1 MTDWLDLLMP
11 HLLVVPIL
19 LPLFTDAVLLFPG
32 EQARVAKSV
41 VNLLSCVLGLFV
53 AFALVFWVHRY
64 DNTGAIGVYLPSNW
78 QVPYGIVLA
87 VDRLSALMLLM
98 TAIIGLCSLM
108 FSVAG
113 WDRAGV
119 HFHSLF
125 QLQLMG
131 LNGAFLTA
139 DLFNLFVFFEIML
152 TASYG
157 LLLHGTGWPRV
168 RSGLHYITMNLLA
181 SFLFLLGIA
190 LLYGVT
196 GTLNMAHMA
205 LKIPLIPE
213 ADRGLLH
220 AGAAVLAVAFLAK
233 AAAWPLNFWL
243 PPAYAAACPP
253 VSALFA
259 MLTKVGLYAILRLWT
274 LLFPPTAVGSAL
286 FGSEVLVWGGLATLA
301 FASVGVLASSNLQR
315 LAGFSVLV
323 SSGTLLA
330 AIGFGQSGLTGGALY
345 YLMSSTLA
353 LAALFLVS
361 DLIERSRATEEAVP
375 EENFADE
382 QIPFPVDL
390 IAPDHTNLD
399 EEEQALIGKAI
410 PAAMAFLGMSFI
422 ACALLVSGLPPM
434 SGFIGKIV
442 MLTALFN
449 PEGLGG
455 ASEPLRVAAWFMLA
469 GVVVSGLFATV
480 AFSRAGIR
488 FFWAP
493 HDRAAPRLRVIECLP
508 IVAMLLV
515 CVVLVAR
522 ADPVLRYTDLAARA
536 LHDPRD
542 YIRAVMA
549 AQTVR
554 DGHSLPSAGTLE
566 SKP

>member
-1 MTDWLDLLMP
+1 MTSWLDLLMP
-11 HLLVVPIL
+11 HLLVAPIL
-19 LPLFTDAVLLFPG
+19 LPMFTAAVLLIPS
-32 EQARVAKSV
+32 EQSRTAKSV
-41 VNLLSCVLGLFV
+41 VNLLSCLLGLCI
-53 AFALVFWVHRY
+53 AIALVYWVHHY
-64 DNTGAIGVYLPSNW
+64 NGTGAIGVYLPSNW
-78 QVPYGIVLA
+78 QVPFGIVLA
-87 VDRLSALMLLM
+87 VDRLSALMLLI
-98 TAIIGLCSLM
+98 TSIIGLGSLM

-168 RSGLHYITMNLLA
+168 RAGLHYITMNLLA
-181 SFLFLLGIA
+181 AFLFLLGIA

-196 GTLNMAHMA
+196 GTLNMADMA
-205 LKIPLIPE
+205 LKIPLIPV

-243 PPAYAAACPP
+243 PPAYSAACPP

-259 MLTKVGLYAILRLWT
+259 IMTKVGLYAILRLWT
-274 LLFPPTAVGSAL
+274 LLFPSTAVGSAL
-286 FGSEVLVWGGLATLA
+286 FGSDVLVWGGLATLA
-301 FASVGVLASSNLQR
+301 FASIGVLASTHLQR

-323 SSGTLLA
+323 STGTLLA
-330 AIGFGQSGLTGGALY
+330 AIGFGQSALTGGALY
-345 YLMSSTLA
+345 YLMGSTLA
-353 LAALFLVS
+353 LAALFLVT
-361 DLIERSRATEEAVP
+361 DLVERSRETEEAVP
-375 EENFADE
+375 EEDFNDE

-390 IAPDHTNLD
+390 FKPDHTNLD

-410 PAAMAFLGMSFI
+410 PAAMAFLGMAFI
-422 ACALLVSGLPPM
+422 LCALLVSGLPPM
-434 SGFIGKIV
+434 SGFIGKVV

-449 PEGLGG
+449 PEGLG
-455 ASEPLRVAAWFMLA
+455 ASESSVRSAAWVLLA
-469 GVVVSGLFATV
+469 LIVISGLFSTV
-480 AFSRAGIR
+480 SFSRAGIR

-493 HDRAAPRLRVIECLP
+493 HDRASPRLRVIECLP
-508 IVAMLLV
+508 IVGMLLV
-515 CVVLVAR
+515 CMVLVAR
-522 ADPVLRYTDLAARA
+522 AEPVLRYTDLAARA

-542 YIRAVMA
+542 YIRSVMA

-554 DGHSLPSAGTLE
+554 EGHSLPRAGTLE

>member
-1 MTDWLDLLMP
+1 MTSWLDLLMP
-11 HLLVVPIL
+11 HLLVAPIL
-19 LPLFTDAVLLFPG
+19 LPMFTAAVLLIPS
-32 EQARVAKSV
+32 EQSRTAKSV
-41 VNLLSCVLGLFV
+41 VNLLSCLLGLGI
-53 AFALVFWVHRY
+53 AIALVYWVHHY
-64 DNTGAIGVYLPSNW
+64 NGTGAIGVYLPSNW
-78 QVPYGIVLA
+78 QVPFGIVLA
-87 VDRLSALMLLM
+87 VDRLSALMLLI
-98 TAIIGLCSLM
+98 TSIIGLGSLM

-168 RSGLHYITMNLLA
+168 RAGLHYITMNLLA
-181 SFLFLLGIA
+181 AFLFLLGIA

-196 GTLNMAHMA
+196 GTLNMADMA
-205 LKIPLIPE
+205 LKIPLIPV

-243 PPAYAAACPP
+243 PPAYSAACPP

-259 MLTKVGLYAILRLWT
+259 IMTKVGLYAILRLWT
-274 LLFPPTAVGSAL
+274 LLFPSTAVGSAL
-286 FGSEVLVWGGLATLA
+286 FGSDVLVWGGLATLA
-301 FASVGVLASSNLQR
+301 FASIGVLASTHLQR

-323 SSGTLLA
+323 STGTLLA
-330 AIGFGQSGLTGGALY
+330 AIGFGQSALTGGALY
-345 YLMSSTLA
+345 YLMGSTLA
-353 LAALFLVS
+353 LAALFLVT
-361 DLIERSRATEEAVP
+361 DLVERSRETEEAVP
-375 EENFADE
+375 EEDFNDE

-390 IAPDHTNLD
+390 FKPDHTNLD

-410 PAAMAFLGMSFI
+410 PAAMAFLGMAFI
-422 ACALLVSGLPPM
+422 LCALLVSGLPPM
-434 SGFIGKIV
+434 SGFIGKVV

-449 PEGLGG
+449 PEGLG
-455 ASEPLRVAAWFMLA
+455 ASESSVRSAAWVLLA
-469 GVVVSGLFATV
+469 LIVISGLFSTV
-480 AFSRAGIR
+480 SFSRAGIR

-493 HDRAAPRLRVIECLP
+493 HDRASPRLRVIECLP
-508 IVAMLLV
+508 IVGMLLV
-515 CVVLVAR
+515 CMVLVAR
-522 ADPVLRYTDLAARA
+522 AEPVLRYTDLAARA

-542 YIRAVMA
+542 YIRSVMA

-554 DGHSLPSAGTLE
+554 EGHSLPRAGTLE

>member
-1 MTDWLDLLMP
+1 MTSWLDLLMP
-11 HLLVVPIL
+11 HLLVAPIL
-19 LPLFTDAVLLFPG
+19 LPMFTAAVLLIPS
-32 EQARVAKSV
+32 EQSRTAKSV
-41 VNLLSCVLGLFV
+41 LNLLSCLLGLGI
-53 AFALVFWVHRY
+53 AIALVYWVHHY
-64 DNTGAIGVYLPSNW
+64 NGTGAIGVYLPSNW
-78 QVPYGIVLA
+78 QVPFGIVLA
-87 VDRLSALMLLM
+87 VDRLSALMLLI
-98 TAIIGLCSLM
+98 TSIIGLGSLM

-168 RSGLHYITMNLLA
+168 RAGLHYITMNLLA

-196 GTLNMAHMA
+196 GTLNMADMA
-205 LKIPLIPE
+205 MKIPLIPV

-243 PPAYAAACPP
+243 PPAYSAACPP

-259 MLTKVGLYAILRLWT
+259 IMTKVGLYAILRLWT
-274 LLFPPTAVGSAL
+274 LLFPSTAVGSAL

-301 FASVGVLASSNLQR
+301 FASIGVLASTHLQR

-323 SSGTLLA
+323 STGTLLA
-330 AIGFGQSGLTGGALY
+330 AIGFGQSALTGGALY
-345 YLMSSTLA
+345 YLMGSTLA
-353 LAALFLVS
+353 LATLFLVT
-361 DLIERSRATEEAVP
+361 DLVERSRETEEAVP
-375 EENFADE
+375 EEDFNDE

-390 IAPDHTNLD
+390 FKPDHTNLD

-410 PAAMAFLGMSFI
+410 PAAVAFLGMTFI
-422 ACALLVSGLPPM
+422 LCALLVSGLPPM
-434 SGFIGKIV
+434 SGFIGKVV

-449 PEGLGG
+449 PDGLGTSDSPIR
-455 ASEPLRVAAWFMLA
+455 AAAWVLLA
-469 GVVVSGLFATV
+469 LIVISGLLSTIS
-480 AFSRAGIR
+480 FSRAGIR

-493 HDRAAPRLRVIECLP
+493 HDRASPRLRVIECLP
-508 IVAMLLV
+508 IVGMLVV
-515 CVVLVAR
+515 CMVLVAR
-522 ADPVLRYTDLAARA
+522 AEPVLRYTDLAAQA

-542 YIRAVMA
+542 YIRSVMA

-554 DGHSLPSAGTLE
+554 EGHSLPRAGTLE